1 MQEEENGNPPDERN
15 QSSGGSEAAQ
25 PNNGRRRRRR
35 MSPRRKWMLLGLAGV
50 FLVIAVVYG
59 AYWLLVLRYY
69 ASTEDAYVH
78 GNKIMLTPQISGTV
92 TSIEADNTDLVRAG
106 QPVIKL
112 DKSNERVALDHAE
125 ATLAQTVRH
134 VRQLYDQE
142 AEQRATVQIR
152 EAQLAQA
159 RRDYER
165 NRHLMKV
172 NGVSQQQYQH
182 ATTAMK
188 TARSQLAAARQK
200 LKALKAQ
207 TDGTSLRN
215 HPLVKQA
222 ESELMKA
229 YLNYQRTVIPAPV
242 TGYVAQ
248 RQVQVGEKVDPSKPM
263 LAIVP
268 LNQVWVTAN
277 FKETDVQQMRIGQPV
292 TLHADFYGSSVTYHG
307 HVAGISPGTGSAF
320 ELLPPQNATG
330 NWIKV
335 VRRVPVRIALNPKQ
349 VKKHPLRLGLSMTA
363 KVDLHNTSG
372 PVLAKSPPPNP
383 VYTTNVYRMRKSH
396 AQALIR
402 KILQA
407 NDGKGGSEAAGASG
421 SDGR

>member
-1 MQEEENGNPPDERN
+1 MQEDENGNPPDERN
-15 QSSGGSEAAQ
+15 QSPEGSETAQ
-25 PNNGRRRRRR
+25 PNKGRRRRR
-35 MSPRRKWMLLGLAGV
+35 MSTRRKWMLLGLAGV

-69 ASTEDAYVH
+69 TSTEDAYVH

-92 TSIEADNTDLVRAG
+92 TSVDADNTDLVRAG
-106 QPVIKL
+106 QSVIKL
-112 DKSNERVALDHAE
+112 DKSNERVALNHAE
-125 ATLAQTVRH
+125 ANLAQTVRH
-134 VRQLYDQE
+134 VRQLYDRE
-142 AEQRATVQIR
+142 AEQAAAVKIR
-152 EAQLAQA
+152 EAQRAQA

-165 NRHLMKV
+165 DRHLVKV
-172 NGVSQQQYQH
+172 NGVSQQHYQH
-182 ATTAMK
+182 TKTALK

-200 LKALKAQ
+200 LKGLKAQ
-207 TDGTSLRN
+207 TDGTTLRN
-215 HPLVKQA
+215 HPQVKLA

-229 YLNYQRTVIPAPV
+229 YLNYRRTVIPAPV

-268 LNQVWVTAN
+268 LNQVWVQAN

-307 HVAGISPGTGSAF
+307 HLAGISPGTGSAF

-330 NWIKV
+330 NWIKI
-335 VRRVPVRIALNPKQ
+335 VRRVPVRITLKPKE

-372 PVLAKSPPPNP
+372 PVLAKSPPPKP
-383 VYTTNVYRMRKSH
+383 VYSTNVYTMRKSH

-402 KILQA
+402 QILQA
-407 NDGKGGSEAAGASG
+407 NDGKGGSKAAGASG
-421 SDGR
+421 SDGG